1 MELKTGK
8 ELYIEDIVVNYANNF
23 NNIKFKLS
31 NLIDQIENEIEYPD
45 YLKSYIKDWIKERY
59 NDNNISIRLYTKIK
73 TGKIN
78 SNIETCNY
86 KLVDID
92 NNIIWNDILPFVLKP
107 LAKMSEVE
115 YIYYDN
121 DVITI
126 DDLDIYTFIED
137 LNIEFYKKEDLD
149 SIEVSEKEEPETIT
163 EKDENKDNED
173 ESDGIDFRDSLEKL
187 RKMGIV

>member
-59 NDNNISIRLYTKIK
+59 NDNNISIKLYTKIK

-187 RKMGIV
+187 REMGIV